1 MRFLSLWIR
10 ECRQTAKSLIFY
22 FYIAFVAIF
31 FLTNMGTVNISKEPE
46 PGQESYGTKESDD
59 PSKIMSCTL
68 GSLEEAYYH
77 DYFQTSPVGFTK
89 HVQLNKEEK
98 AEISRILEEMTGMN
112 DKQRQNIYEKQ
123 VQENTVQSDDGS
135 YTQVG
140 VIELEPAPGVI
151 YEKFVKKM
159 ERVDD
164 ILGGGSTYAEKNLI
178 GNALVDMTYEDA
190 LEQYQNLVEK
200 DRFTGGYARLFCDY
214 MGIVL
219 GIAPIF
225 MAVTRGLRD
234 RRSSMQDV
242 VYIRSVSSTAL
253 ILSRYLAMVLMMTLP
268 VILLSFLPLTQCLLY
283 TSGMGISADVLAFLK
298 YSLWMLVPEILTVS
312 AVGMMLTELTQT
324 ALAIA
329 VQVFWWFISIFS
341 GVSNIYGGNYGWSLI
356 PRNNSVLNY
365 QKYMDGL
372 NQLVANR
379 IFYTL
384 LAIVFV
390 GLTILIY
397 ERKRKG
403 GLDIRGKLRAN
414 RKIQSEI

>member
-46 PGQESYGTKESDD
+46 PGQESYGTKDSDD

-140 VIELEPAPGVI
+140 VIELELAPGVS

-283 TSGMGISADVLAFLK
+283 TSGIGISADVLAFLK

>member
-1 MRFLSLWIR
+1 
-10 ECRQTAKSLIFY
+10 
-22 FYIAFVAIF
+22 
-31 FLTNMGTVNISKEPE
+31 
-46 PGQESYGTKESDD
+46 
-59 PSKIMSCTL
+59 
-68 GSLEEAYYH
+68 
-77 DYFQTSPVGFTK
+77 
-89 HVQLNKEEK
+89 
-98 AEISRILEEMTGMN
+98 
-112 DKQRQNIYEKQ
+112 
-123 VQENTVQSDDGS
+123 
-135 YTQVG
+135 
-140 VIELEPAPGVI
+140 
-151 YEKFVKKM
+151 
-159 ERVDD
+159 
-164 ILGGGSTYAEKNLI
+164 
-178 GNALVDMTYEDA
+178 
-190 LEQYQNLVEK
+190 
-200 DRFTGGYARLFCDY
+200 
-214 MGIVL
+214 
-219 GIAPIF
+219 
-225 MAVTRGLRD
+225 
-234 RRSSMQDV
+234 
-242 VYIRSVSSTAL
+242 
-253 ILSRYLAMVLMMTLP
+253 MTLP